1 MVGRPFV
8 NCVSLLLRMWPT
20 EMAPEYLEPLHE
32 LEESLRQAQEA
43 ACEQEQIV
51 TLYNMFDLVL
61 YVMSVVSLFSPVK
74 QL

>member
-1 MVGRPFV
+1 
-8 NCVSLLLRMWPT
+8 
-20 EMAPEYLEPLHE
+20 MAPEYLEPLHE